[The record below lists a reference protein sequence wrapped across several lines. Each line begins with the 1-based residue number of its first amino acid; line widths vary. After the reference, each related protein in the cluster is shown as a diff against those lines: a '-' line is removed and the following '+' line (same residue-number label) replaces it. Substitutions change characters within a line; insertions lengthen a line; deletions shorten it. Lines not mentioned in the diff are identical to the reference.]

1 MIKNKTKTK
10 RIVVIMLFIVV
21 LVIGTLIVA
30 TSCDYS
36 SLERN
41 LYSLSPS
48 LTEEELVR
56 MGYIDLT
63 GIQPAENIEINRF
76 VYYAG
81 SKLKAVLK
89 TFQSQN
95 GEIEL
100 KIFYSDPQVGAIR
113 LLPYSLRAQSV
124 TAPDKRFSTAV
135 ETIEKDGT
143 VTIVLVHIKNPS
155 LPIDNQILE
164 NEVLYSYAKG

>member
-10 RIVVIMLFIVV
+10 RIVAIMLFIVV
-21 LVIGTLIVA
+21 LVIGTMFVA
-30 TSCDYS
+30 MSYDYS
-36 SLERN
+36 SLERD

-48 LTEEELVR
+48 TTEEELVR

-63 GIQPAENIEINRF
+63 GIQPTENIEINRF

-81 SKLKAVLK
+81 SKQKAVLK

-135 ETIEKDGT
+135 ETIEKDDI
-143 VTIVLVHIKNPS
+143 VTIVLIHIQ
-155 LPIDNQILE
+155 NQSWPVDKE
-164 NEVLYSYAKG
+164 TAQNEVLYSYAKG